1 MVGRGLMPSPYVKK
15 GYGEVSK
22 KAEDRIL
29 EEITII
35 CKACNSKMMPLY
47 LDLKRIGWV
56 CRDDN
61 NSFCTR
67 YFCFPDKPTQ
77 L

>member
-1 MVGRGLMPSPYVKK
+1 MPSPYVKK

-22 KAEDRIL
+22 RAEDRIL

-35 CKACNSKMMPLY
+35 CKACNSKMMPLF
-47 LDLKRIGWV
+47 LDDKRIGWV

-61 NSFCTR
+61 NSFCSR
-67 YFCFPDKPTQ
+67 YLCFPDRATK